1 VRRPG
6 RPLLV
11 ATFALL
17 TVIWGTTWAAIRV
30 SLQGIPPFTG
40 VAVRF
45 GVAAVLLLAAMRLF
59 GIRFAGTANERRVWL
74 LNTAL
79 SFCASYGVVYW
90 CEQYVPSGLAS
101 VLFATFPL
109 FVALLAHVALPG
121 DRLTRGKA
129 AGILVGF
136 AGVAVIFSEDFTRLG
151 GPHVAL
157 ASAVMLASP
166 MLSACASV
174 GAKRWGGGVHPFSMT
189 AVPMAGAAVVMG
201 GLAAVV
207 ERGQPVDFGP
217 GPVAAMLYLAFFGS
231 AVTFTLYYW
240 LMSHI
245 AATRL
250 SLIAYSTPI
259 VAVVV
264 GVLVMHEPVTTR
276 MVTGALLVIAGV
288 AVAVRPT
295 RSMADPAR
303 PALASPD
310 VPGGAR

>member
-1 VRRPG
+1 MSRPG
-6 RPLLV
+6 RSLIV
-11 ATFALL
+11 AVFALL

-30 SLQGIPPFTG
+30 SLEGIPPFTG

-45 GVAAVLLLAAMRLF
+45 AVAAIVLLAAMRLF
-59 GIRFAGTANERRVWL
+59 GIRFAGTLNERRIWL
-74 LNTAL
+74 VNTAL

-109 FVALLAHVALPG
+109 FVALLAHVALPA

-157 ASAVMLASP
+157 ASLVMLASP
-166 MLSACASV
+166 ACSALASV
-174 GAKRWGGGVHPFSMT
+174 AVKRWGKGVHPFSIT

-201 GLAAVV
+201 ALAAGV
-207 ERGQPVDFGP
+207 ERGRPVDFGP
-217 GPVAAMLYLAFFGS
+217 GPVTAMLYLALFGS

-245 AATRL
+245 TATRL
-250 SLIAYSTPI
+250 SLIAYSTPV

-264 GVLVMHEPVTTR
+264 GVLFMHEPVTAR
-276 MVTGALLVIAGV
+276 MILGALLVIAGV
-288 AVAVRPT
+288 AVAVGRSRP
-295 RSMADPAR
+295 APGPAR
-303 PALASPD
+303 AVSEDPD
-310 VPGGAR
+310 VPGGAP